1 MIKKLRHYSEKLAK
15 LLNKITAC
23 IAFLSNSFRILEQ
36 FNFMEIKMGTLGYA
50 LLTVVGALGII
61 VMFAINIF

>member
-1 MIKKLRHYSEKLAK
+1 
-15 LLNKITAC
+15 
-23 IAFLSNSFRILEQ
+23 
-36 FNFMEIKMGTLGYA
+36 MGTLGYALLTVVGA